1 VVEVISGK
9 GEVGWVARLWK
20 DFVAEPP
27 LSLVHARDVK
37 DRSSRP
43 VWASSNSLY
52 SERRQRNG
60 RELGR
65 FSL

>member
-1 VVEVISGK
+1 VVEVISGE
-9 GEVGWVARLWK
+9 GEVGWVAR
-20 DFVAEPP
+20 FVAEPP
-27 LSLVHARDVK
+27 PPTPPPLVRARDVK